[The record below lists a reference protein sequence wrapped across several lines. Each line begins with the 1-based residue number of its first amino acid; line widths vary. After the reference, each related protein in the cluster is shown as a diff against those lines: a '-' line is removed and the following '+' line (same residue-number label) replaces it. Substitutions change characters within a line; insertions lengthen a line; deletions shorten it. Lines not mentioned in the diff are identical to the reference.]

1 MHTKISPDNP
11 YGHNRQ
17 GFAWENVPG
26 NSVAHLDF
34 GCYDGAFLNMLK
46 DKNIGRLVGVD
57 VSEEAV
63 KKGQRLYP
71 ELEIIKIREATA
83 LPFDDGVFSSATI
96 LDVLEHVYEQTEL
109 LAELNRV
116 LKDGGKLIVTVPGQ
130 HLFSFL
136 DMGNF
141 KFRFPRLHRWY
152 YCLRHSREEYE
163 YRYVSNPDGLT
174 GDISAKKRWHEHFS
188 REKLRRLLEKAG
200 FGIIDFDGSGF
211 FSRVIGNMN
220 YFLRWIKPVHKTF
233 TWLGSIDTKLFESA
247 NLFCVAEK
255 HQNIQ
260 EKYSQPDSNNT
271 G

>member
-174 GDISAKKRWHEHFS
+174 GDISAKKHWHEHFG
-188 REKLRRLLEKAG
+188 RNKLSKLLIEAG
-200 FGIIDFDGSGF
+200 FRVIDFDGAGLF
-211 FSRVIGNMN
+211 ARLIGNVA
-220 YFLRWIKPVHKTF
+220 YLFQWIKPIKIA
-233 TWLGSIDTKLFESA
+233 LGELAKLDSKFFESA